1 MSAYY
6 ISEVE
11 QPDLLSADAE
21 PWVVDEQLT
30 FNLYGQYEFGDMGL
44 ASGTQVRLG
53 VRDLFDEGPPLA
65 EGGYLGSLHRPY
77 GRYWYASVSKTF

>member
-1 MSAYY
+1 MGG
-6 ISEVE
+6 I
-11 QPDLLSADAE
+11 DAE

-44 ASGTQVRLG
+44 ASGAQVRLG

-65 EGGYLGSLHRPY
+65 QGGYLGSLHRPY